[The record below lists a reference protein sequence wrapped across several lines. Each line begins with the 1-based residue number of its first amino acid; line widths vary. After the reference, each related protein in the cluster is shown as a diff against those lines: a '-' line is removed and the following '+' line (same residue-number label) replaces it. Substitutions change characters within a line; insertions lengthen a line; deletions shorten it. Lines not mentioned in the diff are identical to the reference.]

1 MRKLRARAR
10 ARERERERERERA
23 VLGNNVHN
31 GEAWARPNDSR
42 CIALFCV
49 RAGLACVERAL

>member
-10 ARERERERERERA
+10 ARARERERA

-31 GEAWARPNDSR
+31 GEA
-42 CIALFCV
+42 
-49 RAGLACVERAL
+49 

>member
-10 ARERERERERERA
+10 ARERA